1 MSQSSLAATLVR
13 DEQRAVE
20 PRTIEQDRDV
30 RTILEALDDDTCR
43 SILEA
48 TSEAARTANELSETC
63 NLPLSTA
70 YRKLE
75 LLTSTGLLAE
85 RTRLSRAGKHASE
98 YVRAVEEVRVS
109 LGPNGEMEVQTIPL
123 ERADPLA
130 PGMAHRES

>member
-1 MSQSSLAATLVR
+1 MGR

-20 PRTIEQDRDV
+20 PRTIEQDGDV
-30 RTILEALDDDTCR
+30 QTILEALDDDACR
-43 SILEA
+43 DILEA
-48 TSEAARTANELSETC
+48 TSESARTANELSESC

-98 YVRAVEEVRVS
+98 YVRAVEEIRVS
-109 LGPNGEMEVQTIPL
+109 LGTNGEMELQTIPL

-130 PGMAHRES
+130 PGLGHREP